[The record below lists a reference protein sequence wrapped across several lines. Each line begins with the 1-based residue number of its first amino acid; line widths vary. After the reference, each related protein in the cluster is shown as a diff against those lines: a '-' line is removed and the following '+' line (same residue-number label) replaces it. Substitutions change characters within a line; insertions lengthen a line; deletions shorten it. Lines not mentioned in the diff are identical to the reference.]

1 MITVINGSNAFP
13 EPMSNGLVWTAAII
27 RIAIFVAFYVLR
39 AIGLYTLAKRQN
51 QKFAY
56 LAWIPC
62 VWIFVAVKL
71 IKKVRIFNYP
81 LEKLALWFCIG
92 FSISQILTLISTFIV
107 YFPLVGN
114 FLMGRDIVIASSEGY
129 LMQGYS
135 EWTSG
140 IFVGPDFVNPYGE
153 SHNFFVSL
161 LNVISYIS
169 IPFDLINTVVVI
181 IVYINLFKCYWPQ
194 HYILAAILSVIG
206 LFGPFVFVIRKKD
219 PVDYMDYVRSRYNY
233 YNYPYGN
240 PYGGAPRGGNPYG
253 NQYGNPNGQY
263 SSPRPPETPFEEFA
277 DKGEVDP
284 GDPFDEFND
293 KD

>member
-1 MITVINGSNAFP
+1 MITVINDSFS
-13 EPMSNGLVWTAAII
+13 ETMSNGLVWTAAII
-27 RIAIFVAFYVLR
+27 RIAIFLAFYALR
-39 AIGLYTLAKRQN
+39 AIGLYVLAKRQN
-51 QKFAY
+51 VRHAY

-62 VWIFVAVKL
+62 VWMFIAVKL
-71 IKKVRIFNYP
+71 IKKVKLFNVP
-81 LEKLALWFCIG
+81 FEKFAIWFCIG
-92 FSISQILTLISTFIV
+92 FSISQILTFITNFVV

-114 FLMGRDIVIASSEGY
+114 FLMGRDIVMSGSELY
-129 LMQGYS
+129 LKQGYN

-153 SHNFFVSL
+153 AHNFFVTL
-161 LNVISYIS
+161 LNVISYVS
-169 IPFDLINTVVVI
+169 IPFDLVNVFIVV

-194 HYILAAILSVIG
+194 HYILAAILSIIG
-206 LFGPFVFVIRKKD
+206 LFAPFAFVIRKKD

-253 NQYGNPNGQY
+253 NQYGQPNGQY
-263 SSPRPPETPFEEFA
+263 NQAPPTPFEEFA

-293 KD
+293 KN